1 MMEFL
6 VETFSSIFEISELVT
21 KVKLSERFNDGC
33 SKFEFSYINDD
44 LIISNGNIVSFKYG
58 NENMFKGYVFKVERN
73 DGKEISVVAYDQLRY
88 CKTKDTI
95 VVDKDTVTGIVK
107 KMCNY
112 FNLKIGSLSDT
123 KYILPT
129 SVQDDKTW
137 LDIVYTSIS
146 DNLMATG
153 KRYSLRDNFGSI
165 ELKDLEELTLDL
177 ILGDESL
184 VYGYSHT
191 KSIDDNYYNQ
201 IKLALDNEKT
211 GVRDVYITKDS
222 NNITR
227 YGLLQY
233 FEVIDKNY
241 NKSQAKNLADTLLK
255 LYNKEFE
262 SLDLKCLGDAKVRS
276 GTSFYA
282 NISDLDLNKRL
293 IVKSVT
299 HNFLPVH
306 TMDLEVII

>member
-6 VETFSSIFEISELVT
+6 VETNGEIYEISELVT
-21 KVKLSERFNDGC
+21 KVKLSEKFNDGC
-33 SKFEFSYINDD
+33 SKFEFSYINDG
-44 LIISNGNIVSFKYG
+44 LIITNGSIVSFKFDG
-58 NENMFKGYVFKVERN
+58 ENVFKGYVFKVERN
-73 DGKEISVVAYDQLRY
+73 EGNEISIIAYDQLRY

-95 VVDKDTVTGIVK
+95 VVDKDTVTNVVK

-112 FNLKIGSLSDT
+112 FNLKIGSLTDT
-123 KYILPT
+123 KFILPT

-153 KRYSLRDNFGSI
+153 KKYCLRDNFGAI
-165 ELKDLEELTLDL
+165 ELKDLDELTLDL
-177 ILGDESL
+177 VLGDESL

-211 GVRDVYITKDS
+211 GVRDIYITKDS
-222 NNITR
+222 NNITK

-262 SLDLKCLGDAKVRS
+262 SLDLKCIGDMKVRA

-282 NISDLDLNKRL
+282 SISDLELNKRL

-299 HNFLPVH
+299 HSFLPIH
-306 TMDLEVII
+306 TMEVEVVI